1 MIKIVFWYH
10 ENEDILGMWG
20 PDAAP
25 LPPNVALRWFSIA
38 VATFVSFGFVTKY
51 ALVADRP
58 AIPREY
64 PFSGL
69 VTELGGLEE
78 NQVSS
83 NDYQT
88 STFIRLLP
96 FSVPPSEPD
105 FHPTRNLTLT
115 FYFFSISSSP
125 RRLGQKASMTQSKQV
140 LCTLPTRALCKPG
153 N

>member
-1 MIKIVFWYH
+1 
-10 ENEDILGMWG
+10 MWG

-38 VATFVSFGFVTKY
+38 VAGFVSFGFVAKY

-78 NQVSS
+78 NQV
-83 NDYQT
+83 NLPFPMT
-88 STFIRLLP
+88 IKTPAFGGLLP
-96 FSVPPSEPD
+96 F
-105 FHPTRNLTLT
+105 
-115 FYFFSISSSP
+115 
-125 RRLGQKASMTQSKQV
+125 
-140 LCTLPTRALCKPG
+140 PG
-153 N
+153 SLL

>member
-1 MIKIVFWYH
+1 
-10 ENEDILGMWG
+10 MWG

-25 LPPNVALRWFSIA
+25 LPPNIALRWFSIA
-38 VATFVSFGFVTKY
+38 VASFVSFGFVTKY

-96 FSVPPSEPD
+96 FSVSPPSESD
-105 FHPTRNLTLT
+105 FHPT
-115 FYFFSISSSP
+115 
-125 RRLGQKASMTQSKQV
+125 
-140 LCTLPTRALCKPG
+140 
-153 N
+153 